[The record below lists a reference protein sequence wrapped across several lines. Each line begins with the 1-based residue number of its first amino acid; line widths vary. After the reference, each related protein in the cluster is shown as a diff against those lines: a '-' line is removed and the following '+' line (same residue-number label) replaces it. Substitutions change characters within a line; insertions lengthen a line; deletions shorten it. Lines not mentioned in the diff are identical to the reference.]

1 MRSMVAVVVMV
12 ALLLAPCATAV
23 AKPQALEVKPG
34 TLSVTVKSH
43 EGEALSD
50 AEVKLLDADG
60 KSALSATVDKDGKC
74 ELEKLEAGSYELVI
88 ADRAKVPFT
97 VSDKAEVDTLLVVMP
112 PPAKYAAG
120 DAQKTMTMPTIVTF
134 IIGTIAV
141 GVGAYVVFHDGGD
154 THGKKAHE

>member
-1 MRSMVAVVVMV
+1 MVAVVVMV

-43 EGEALSD
+43 EGEVLAD

-60 KSALSATVDKDGKC
+60 KAALTATVDKNGMC
-74 ELEKLEAGSYELVI
+74 ELEELEAGSYKLVV
-88 ADRAKVPFT
+88 ADRAMLPFT

-112 PPAKYAAG
+112 PPVKYAAG
-120 DAQKTMTMPTIVTF
+120 DAKEAMTLPTIVTF
-134 IIGTIAV
+134 AVGTIAIGIV
-141 GVGAYVVFHDGGD
+141 LYAVFHSSGG
-154 THGKKAHE
+154 THGRKPHE